1 MDTLI
6 NIISGNFSSLFNFN
20 LAASPFHKYYFIC
33 EYYREILEIVC
44 SVAFDIHACLMFMY
58 SQYSAYKQSN
68 G

>member
-44 SVAFDIHACLMFMY
+44 SVAFDIHV
-58 SQYSAYKQSN
+58 
-68 G
+68 